1 MREPVSQPARQMAQ
15 LVHADAASA
24 LVRQRELTVRE
35 LQALP
40 ALLLW
45 SQQEALP
52 RSVPGLLLR
61 IAAAFAE
68 FELAV
73 RVAAMPAANYPRR
86 PAFALSDRWRRCFR
100 S

>member
-68 FELAV
+68 LELAV
-73 RVAAMPAANYPRR
+73 RVAANYPRR
-86 PAFALSDRWRRCFR
+86 PAFALSDRCCRCFR